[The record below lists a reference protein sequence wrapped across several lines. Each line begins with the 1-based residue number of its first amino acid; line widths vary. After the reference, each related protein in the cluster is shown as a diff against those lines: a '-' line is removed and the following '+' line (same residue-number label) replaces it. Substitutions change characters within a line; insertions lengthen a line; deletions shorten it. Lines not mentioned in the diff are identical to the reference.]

1 MKRKKGFTLVELLA
15 TLVVLSI
22 ILGIAIPKIGDMVKE
37 SRKRAFFTDSKSII
51 RQIQYKN
58 QEFSSENLA
67 NLDLGGINVEGINLN
82 ESNAYFDNDT
92 IFLDLVGK
100 DKYEGMYLCGVTAS
114 SINDKV
120 RSVPC
125 DDTIVALTVLLND
138 GKTTQKFESTYP
150 SNSNLTLLDPTKE
163 DYKFFGW
170 EVVSGDATVNNK
182 TITFGS
188 KNTTIY
194 AKWGKVILL
203 STDLNGGTIE
213 RNFSGEY
220 QTYDNV
226 ELLVPTKTGYS
237 FNKWNL
243 ESGNSIIS
251 GNKIMI
257 GTKDTSIKALYGLN
271 TYIIGYTLN
280 NGTLSATNPTS
291 YTFES
296 NTITLNNPTRN
307 GYTFAGWTGS
317 NGSTKQTTVTIP
329 KGSTGNKNYTA
340 NYDVVPYTISYTL
353 NGGSATNP
361 TSYNIETNTITL
373 NNPTK
378 NGYTFAG
385 WTGSNGSTKQTTVTI
400 PKGSTGNKDYT
411 ANYYQNNYQN
421 TTTNAYFEK
430 LSDAFNACA
439 NNQVIKVLNNTTEIV
454 QPTAKAGITT
464 KLDLNGKTITLNN
477 VTLVNAGTLEI
488 YSSVA
493 GGIIQGNANDLI
505 QNNASCTLT
514 TNSSS
519 TNAITIR
526 NTKTSYGGSVL
537 LNNGTATLN
546 SNTTLTFN
554 NDATGTESDRYVI
567 INNKALTV
575 NGATITS
582 TAATAV
588 KGGHGIAANAAGAT
602 TTISSGTVNTTGDSI
617 HNKLGTMTIT
627 TVSAHSTKGF
637 SLFSGTTGSTATP
650 TMTINN
656 GTFTSD
662 VRSCLGLEA
671 GTVTVNNGTLSSAG
685 ACVVWARNSTVNIK
699 GGTYTENVNANIAA
713 IAINEGAT
721 GNISGGT
728 FNGPYNTTIAG
739 AVASNSVLN
748 VTGGTYK
755 LTGKYPVLGING
767 GTLNIT
773 GGTFE
778 NTNAEGAVLTATGGT
793 TNIKGG
799 TIKSAYLPVYIAN
812 SATVNIGTND
822 GSVSTTNPTIIST
835 KSGGVGIA
843 VNSGTWNFYDGR
855 IYAAYVGTQANS
867 GVASGKSLKSASDNT
882 YMSGGKR
889 FYLG

>member
-1 MKRKKGFTLVELLA
+1 MKKGFTLVELLSIIVIIGIMSV
-15 TLVVLSI
+15 VVL
-22 ILGIAIPKIGDMVKE
+22 PRIGDNKKNNEAKEREKKIQIIESAARTYYALNRDSISVDVETLIEDRLILDDGIEEDGCVRFSKDSNNVTQYQYYENCEAKAVKLIVEKNGGTSSQTFDSNKDYYTNDVVKLE
-37 SRKRAFFTDSKSII
+37 SPKKNNADFIGWKVVRGDSI
-51 RQIQYKN
+51 
-58 QEFSSENLA
+58 L
-67 NLDLGGINVEGINLN
+67 
-82 ESNAYFDNDT
+82 DNDKL
-92 IFLDLVGK
+92 IIG
-100 DKYEGMYLCGVTAS
+100 YE
-114 SINDKV
+114 D
-120 RSVPC
+120 
-125 DDTIVALTVLLND
+125 
-138 GKTTQKFESTYP
+138 
-150 SNSNLTLLDPTKE
+150 
-163 DYKFFGW
+163 
-170 EVVSGDATVNNK
+170 
-182 TITFGS
+182 
-188 KNTTIY
+188 TTIY
-194 AKWGKVILL
+194 ALYENQVKLTVN
-203 STDLNGGTIE
+203 LNGGNNGQSYDQYYKTNKEINLIE
-213 RNFSGEY
+213 
-220 QTYDNV
+220 
-226 ELLVPTKTGYS
+226 PTKNGYT
-237 FNKWNL
+237 FNKWSL
-243 ESGNSIIS
+243 ESGNSILS
-251 GNKIMI
+251 GNTIII
-257 GTKDTSIKALYGLN
+257 GTQDTSIKALYGID
-271 TYIIGYTLN
+271 TYTISYTLN
-280 NGTLSATNPTS
+280 GGSATNPTS
-291 YTFES
+291 YNIET